1 MGAFFRFLVDAKR
14 MGKFEALWRIGYLE
28 WVSFFLSLLW
38 IFCENLLEWSG
49 KERKGKGGGKWEEK
63 MIRMKERHLGS
74 LCRPFRNILH
84 SIYSHSI
91 SRLKHTR
98 IDSSIPY
105 ILALYFSHTHHLIVS
120 ILDCV
125 PESG

>member
-1 MGAFFRFLVDAKR
+1 MGAFFRFLVDAKG

-74 LCRPFRNILH
+74 LSVVHFAT
-84 SIYSHSI
+84 Y
-91 SRLKHTR
+91 
-98 IDSSIPY
+98 SIPS
-105 ILALYFSHTHHLIVS
+105 IHTAFQ
-120 ILDCV
+120 D
-125 PESG
+125 